1 MSLSCITGG
10 RLCDGCMACY
20 DDPDYGMPYDE
31 EEQEYEEEYINE

>member
-20 DDPDYGMPYDE
+20 DDPHYCMQHE
-31 EEQEYEEEYINE
+31 EEQECEEEYINE